1 MDEQAEVN
9 KPAPIS
15 VDEASQIR
23 EAVCAAVASGT
34 SGSPDWLAESVIAA
48 FRRINAASGKP
59 AVPTVRVADDFC
71 SAVGEL
77 IKDRYE
83 DLKRGPGAL
92 WANARKPG
100 EQFRMVT
107 ALMCI
112 GPDGRAHVD
121 VWHGPN
127 KDCNFLPAKLEDL
140 RRKTLPVLLAE
151 AEEFL
156 GLVQLPILGEPG
168 AQSSEVNR

>member
-9 KPAPIS
+9 KPASIS

-59 AVPTVRVADDFC
+59 AVPTVRVADDFIA
-71 SAVGEL
+71 AVDGL
-77 IKDRYE
+77 IKARYE

-92 WANARKPG
+92 WAEGRKPG
-100 EQFRMVT
+100 EEFRMVT

-112 GPDGRAHVD
+112 GPDGRAIVD

-127 KDCNFLPAKLEDL
+127 KDCNFSPAKLAHL
-140 RRKTLPVLLAE
+140 SNKTLPVLLGE

-156 GLVQLPILGEPG
+156 GLALQTCPAPPP